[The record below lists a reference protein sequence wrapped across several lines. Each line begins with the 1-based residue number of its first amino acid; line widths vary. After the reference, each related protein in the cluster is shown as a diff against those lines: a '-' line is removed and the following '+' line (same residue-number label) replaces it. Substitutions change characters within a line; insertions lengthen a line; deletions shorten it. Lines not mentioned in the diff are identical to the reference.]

1 MKHTLSPIERQ
12 NQEAARL
19 KSDRKAKVHAFRDAR
34 RAEGSKTNPL
44 AKFKLASKEAK
55 DRRLIK
61 GVTGTF
67 YDVFNFRPWMVNIN
81 DIATGLSKKC
91 RWNGQIP
98 GDEIFSVAQH
108 SVAVSR
114 LMGSDPWYRML
125 GLLHDGSE
133 GLMVD
138 LITPMKTEM
147 PDFQAI
153 EDHVQ
158 ATIYTHFELSITPQ
172 MDHALHAADR
182 LCLEYEA
189 NQFERDLTWVM
200 TDRKF
205 CDVFSMPIM
214 GCAEAK
220 KLFIAE
226 FNSIVTEI
234 LTA

>member
-1 MKHTLSPIERQ
+1 MNHTASPTQRMKKASDEIANARSRA
-12 NQEAARL
+12 QEIAN
-19 KSDRKAKVHAFRDAR
+19 
-34 RAEGSKTNPL
+34 NPL
-44 AKFKLASKEAK
+44 AKYKYASKEAK

-67 YDVFNFRPWMVNIN
+67 YDVFNFRPWMVNLH

-98 GDEIFSVAQH
+98 GDEIFTVAQH

-114 LMGSDPWYRML
+114 LMGADPWYRLL

-133 GLMVD
+133 ALMVD

-147 PDFQAI
+147 PDFQHI

-158 ATIYTHFELSITPQ
+158 ATIYTHFDLMITPQ
-172 MDHALHAADR
+172 MDKALHAADK
-182 LCLEYEA
+182 LCLQYEA
-189 NQFERDLTWVM
+189 NQFERDLSWTA

-205 CDVFSMPIM
+205 CDVFDMPIM
-214 GCAEAK
+214 GCAASK

-226 FNSIVTEI
+226 FNQIMTEI